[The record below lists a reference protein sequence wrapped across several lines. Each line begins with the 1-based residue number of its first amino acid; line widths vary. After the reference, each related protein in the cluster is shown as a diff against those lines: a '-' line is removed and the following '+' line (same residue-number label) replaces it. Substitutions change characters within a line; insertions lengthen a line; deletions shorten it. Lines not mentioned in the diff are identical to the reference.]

1 MQRVPSD
8 PPFHMMSATPIKP
21 NLGDDHDG
29 LEQEAVEL
37 VCVLSFNVSE
47 PSGAGGIACDVGTI
61 SALGCYPLPV
71 ITGVLI
77 RDTAEV
83 FDHHPLEAEVV
94 AEQARSILEDVAVAG
109 WKVGYLGCAESVGAV
124 AEILSDYPEIP
135 LVAYMPNL
143 SWLEDDLQQEYA
155 DAFRELIL
163 PQAELL
169 VGSHQTLTDF
179 LLPEWEGEQA
189 PTAREL
195 AAAAAQCGCSF
206 VLVTS
211 IVVPPTEGTKSG
223 ISERGTEQFL
233 ENVLAS
239 SHGPIASEKFE
250 RFETGFIGVG
260 DTLSAAIV
268 TLLATGSELPS
279 SAGEALSFV
288 DQALEAGFQPGMGS
302 WVPDRFFWTELL
314 SEEKSIPSDVIPLGR
329 KKTPHVH

>member
-1 MQRVPSD
+1 
-8 PPFHMMSATPIKP
+8 MSAPTTKFK
-21 NLGDDHDG
+21 LGEDNSDDH
-29 LEQEAVEL
+29 EAVEL
-37 VCVLSFNVSE
+37 VCVLTFNVSE

-71 ITGVLI
+71 TTGVVI

-83 FDHHPLEAEVV
+83 FDHHALDAEIV

-109 WKVGYLGCAESVGAV
+109 WKVGYLGSAESVGAV

-143 SWLEDDLQQEYA
+143 SWLEDDLLQEYA
-155 DAFRELIL
+155 EVFRELIL

-179 LLPEWEGEQA
+179 LLPEWDGEKS
-189 PTAREL
+189 PSVHEL
-195 AAAAAQCGCSF
+195 AIAAAQYGTGF
-206 VLVTS
+206 ILVTS
-211 IVVPPTEGTKSG
+211 VSVPHVSG
-223 ISERGTEQFL
+223 QQTVQGQRGTEQFL

-239 SHGPIASEKFE
+239 HHGVIASEKFE

-260 DTLSAAIV
+260 DTLSAAIA

-302 WVPDRFFWTELL
+302 WVPDRFFWTALL
-314 SEEKSIPSDVIPLGR
+314 DDEKSNPPDALPVGR
-329 KKTPHVH
+329 KKPPHVH